1 MQIPSRTRHLAA
13 KGFSLIEMLI
23 VVVVI
28 GILAAIAVPNF
39 IVARQQARA
48 SFFVATA
55 RSIGSSLEVFS
66 HTHRGRYP
74 RDGFLFNA
82 PGNDSM
88 VWNRDS
94 GLIWLPQWKIDYEVH
109 DNGNGANYVGLS
121 YQGNKR
127 FGESLF
133 AVHTNIA
140 NSRNEYGR
148 GETIPGTREL
158 IFIFYEGVPSSQ
170 ICPDA
175 TCN

>member
-1 MQIPSRTRHLAA
+1 MQLPPRKKRLTAQ
-13 KGFSLIEMLI
+13 GFSLIELLI
-23 VVVVI
+23 IIFII
-28 GILAAIAVPNF
+28 GVLASIAVPNF

-55 RSIGSSLEVFS
+55 RTIGSSLEVFS

-74 RDGFLFNA
+74 QDGFLFNA
-82 PGNDSM
+82 PGNDTT

-94 GLIWLPQWKIDYEVH
+94 GLFWLPGWKIDYEVH
-109 DNGNGANYVGLS
+109 GNGSGSNYVGLS

-133 AVHTNIA
+133 AVHTNIQ
-140 NSRNEYGR
+140 NSRSEYGR

-158 IFIFYEGVPSSQ
+158 IFIFYEGVPSNQ

-175 TCN
+175 ACN